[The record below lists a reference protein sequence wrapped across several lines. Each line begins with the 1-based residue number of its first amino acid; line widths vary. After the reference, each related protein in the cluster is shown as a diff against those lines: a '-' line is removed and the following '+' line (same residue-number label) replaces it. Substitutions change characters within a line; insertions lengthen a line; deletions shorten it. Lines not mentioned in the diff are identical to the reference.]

1 MNARN
6 VFPGQRVV
14 TSAGDTVTVA
24 LIEAGKVFAYR
35 AGRIVAVTVRCD
47 AWGGEH
53 DLSLGLQA
61 A

>member
-1 MNARN
+1 MNVRN

-14 TSAGDTVTVA
+14 TSGGDTVTVA
-24 LIEAGKVFAYR
+24 FVEAGKVYAYR
-35 AGRIVAVTVRCD
+35 NGRIVPVMVRCD

-53 DLSLGLQA
+53 DMGLGLA